1 MQDEWGKE
9 ARCARVF
16 PARHHAKTF
25 RGIRR
30 GIAFRSQLSRIQKGD
45 APVLL
50 FFSSSS
56 YIPESK
62 EKEERGDLSKRIV
75 ARLSISLTLSL
86 SPLARSPAIFA
97 FALIVMLS
105 AITDESA
112 EGGR

>member
-1 MQDEWGKE
+1 MRKHSEELDEE
-9 ARCARVF
+9 LRFVASSLVY
-16 PARHHAKTF
+16 
-25 RGIRR
+25 RR
-30 GIAFRSQLSRIQKGD
+30 GMRPCSS
-45 APVLL
+45 

-75 ARLSISLTLSL
+75 ARLSVSLSLSL